1 MKRVTS
7 IFLSIILA
15 LFLLTSCKKKYIVQ
29 FDFNGGNASYTS
41 VEVEKDGTINHLDI
55 PTREGYVFK
64 GFELNG
70 SAFDFSTK
78 IHSNITLVAK
88 WSKLYAVDF
97 ETSGGT
103 AIPQTTVEEG
113 LTIFMP
119 TSPTKENATFEGW
132 YLNNEI
138 FDFNTPITSDITLIA
153 KWINRYV
160 VSFDTDGGSLITP
173 RYVNENQLV
182 SQPVS
187 PTKENAIFEG
197 WYLNNEIFDF
207 NTPITSNITLVAKWK
222 NKYIVTFDTNG
233 GSILPSKSIES
244 GQLLIRPGNPTK
256 ENSIFLGWYIGEEV
270 FDFNTP
276 ITENIT
282 LVAKWKDKYHQV
294 EFDTACDV
302 IIENQVVEDGKQVS
316 QPINPVRTNYTFL
329 GWYIG
334 EEVFDFNTPI
344 TEDIILV
351 AKWREDYK
359 VVIHFNNGEEDLLVY
374 AKENQPLSTILSM
387 DTPVYEGYEFVDY
400 CLDEELTIHI
410 YNYNKPIQS
419 DMDIYVLWSKYYYI
433 TYHLDGGVC
442 EELIE
447 KYTFNDTQ
455 NVALKLKTPTKEGYY
470 FRGYYENS
478 DFSGERFYQLEK
490 GVVSDYELYAKW
502 EVANLEN
509 AYIGFLGDSITTYK
523 GYIPNGYDYFYYDT
537 LYNVSQTWWKMT
549 QEELGCRLGINNSYS
564 GTCVLKKYGNGSNSG
579 ETIARLE
586 KCLRYDQIVPDILVV
601 YMGMNDC
608 LVDPKDV
615 TVSEFRTS
623 YENMINNI
631 YMLYPNVK
639 LFVCTLGFDVYYQ
652 NKSNLEDHL
661 TQKEEFNKVIT
672 EIANEK
678 NIPLIDFANAY
689 HSQDYLLDTVHPNN
703 LGMIELS
710 KLAVE
715 AIKKFFNE
723 TSV

>member
-1 MKRVTS
+1 M
-7 IFLSIILA
+7 
-15 LFLLTSCKKKYIVQ
+15 
-29 FDFNGGNASYTS
+29 
-41 VEVEKDGTINHLDI
+41 
-55 PTREGYVFK
+55 
-64 GFELNG
+64 
-70 SAFDFSTK
+70 
-78 IHSNITLVAK
+78 
-88 WSKLYAVDF
+88 
-97 ETSGGT
+97 
-103 AIPQTTVEEG
+103 
-113 LTIFMP
+113 
-119 TSPTKENATFEGW
+119 
-132 YLNNEI
+132 
-138 FDFNTPITSDITLIA
+138 
-153 KWINRYV
+153 

-316 QPINPVRTNYTFL
+316 QPINPVCTNYTFL

-387 DTPVYEGYEFVDY
+387 DTTVYEGYEFVDY

-652 NKSNLEDHL
+652 NKSNLEDNL